1 MSSNVN
7 TKNKCFY
14 ITLHGAVILSI
25 FCFAGYTCIGRHLE
39 TNSPLFEPLVFLLNR
54 HWWSA
59 FVLLIY
65 CLSKDKKI
73 IFPEKKD
80 ISRIFICGTSGISAM
95 GLLYLYGLRATTAT
109 NAACITPFAPC
120 LTFALAVLFKY
131 EPIKYNLFFL
141 LRVFGVIIGCVGALV
156 TTIGHERT
164 EIRISVVG
172 KQPRLSNLPTFVGD
186 IAIVLSCLNI
196 AIYLLISKELVKKYK
211 PIWLTTWI
219 MFSGA
224 TFTLMVT
231 FLSLLAAGGSWDG
244 WSKWHVDE
252 AFVFEEIYATL
263 FASVLAYALRVWAIK
278 YLNATTVAMYYCV
291 DPPATALIAAIFLGE
306 SIHFNQVVGGLLIV
320 IGMYFTIKFGEKKE
334 SESIK
339 INTLDEIDIANEI
352 DIAEET
358 ACISTKEIE
367 LI

>member
-1 MSSNVN
+1 MSQKDIK
-7 TKNKCFY
+7 KNKCFY
-14 ITLHGAVILSI
+14 IILHGAVILSI
-25 FCFAGYTCIGRHLE
+25 FSFAGYTCIGRHLQ

-65 CLSKDKKI
+65 CLLKDKKI

-80 ISRIFICGTSGISAM
+80 IGRIFICGASGISAM
-95 GLLYLYGLRATTAT
+95 GLLFLYGLRATTAT

-120 LTFALAVLFKY
+120 LTFVLAVLCKY
-131 EPIKYNLFFL
+131 EPIRYNKSFL
-141 LRVFGVIIGCVGALV
+141 LRVFGVTIGCVGALV

-164 EIRISVVG
+164 EIRISLVG
-172 KQPRLSNLPTFVGD
+172 NQPRLSNLPSFIGD

-224 TFTLMVT
+224 TFTLFVT
-231 FLSLLAAGGSWDG
+231 FLSLLAAGGSWSG
-244 WSKWHVDE
+244 WSKWHIDK
-252 AFVFEEIYATL
+252 AFVVEEIYATL

-278 YLNATTVAMYYCV
+278 YLNATTVAMYFCL

-306 SIHFNQVVGGLLIV
+306 SLHFNQFVGAVLII

-334 SESIK
+334 SP
-339 INTLDEIDIANEI
+339 DEIDIT
-352 DIAEET
+352 DET
-358 ACISTKEIE
+358 EYIQIKEIE

>member
-1 MSSNVN
+1 MSQKDIK
-7 TKNKCFY
+7 KNKCFY
-14 ITLHGAVILSI
+14 IILHGAVILSI
-25 FCFAGYTCIGRHLE
+25 FSFAGYTCIGRHLQ

-65 CLSKDKKI
+65 CLLKDKKI

-80 ISRIFICGTSGISAM
+80 IGRIFICGASGISAM
-95 GLLYLYGLRATTAT
+95 GLLFLYGLRATTAT

-120 LTFALAVLFKY
+120 LTFVLAVLCKY
-131 EPIKYNLFFL
+131 EPNKSFL
-141 LRVFGVIIGCVGALV
+141 LRVFGVTIGCVGALV

-164 EIRISVVG
+164 EIRISLVG
-172 KQPRLSNLPTFVGD
+172 NQPRLSNLPSFIGD

-224 TFTLMVT
+224 TFTLFVT
-231 FLSLLAAGGSWDG
+231 FLSLLAAGGSWSG
-244 WSKWHVDE
+244 WSKWHIDK
-252 AFVFEEIYATL
+252 AFVVEEIYATL

-278 YLNATTVAMYYCV
+278 YLNATTVAMYFCL

-306 SIHFNQVVGGLLIV
+306 SLHFNQFVGAVLII

-334 SESIK
+334 SP
-339 INTLDEIDIANEI
+339 DEIDIT
-352 DIAEET
+352 DET
-358 ACISTKEIE
+358 EYIQIKEIE